1 MKLLSSPTSS
11 APRLE
16 RRRIV
21 DRAWEHYVV
30 DGIQP
35 VELSE
40 EIQRSWARAREQYQI
55 DPHLEHPRRLL
66 RPDELTERRERD
78 PVLRLA
84 AAILDDFAARLDLSG
99 HVLAYLDGEGWMLSI
114 DGDRRVVDRVAEIEF
129 RPGANWAEDS
139 AATNGPGTAL
149 AEGKAIEVF
158 ASEHFVSTWQAW
170 SCAAAPIFEPGGDKP
185 VGLVDITG
193 PWQVQRRQAILV
205 ARAIARAVQ
214 ERLRAA
220 NGVRDEVV
228 RHALLALKSTGDALV
243 GVDAHG
249 RVIGANDAAAKRRI
263 VTPGGL
269 PPAVKKAIAEIL
281 RDSTRGGDVSIQGPD
296 GKTIVASPVQYD
308 GANVGAILRATA
320 ARPTHA
326 SSARTQAQPSTRYEF
341 SRILGRSAPIHRAVE
356 LAKTAA
362 RNTLPVVLYGESG
375 TGKELFAQ
383 AIHSASDRRGARFVA
398 VNCGSIPA
406 QLVEAE
412 LFGYE
417 SGTFTGAR
425 RDGNP
430 GRFEDADGG
439 TLFLDEVS
447 ELPLQAQ
454 TALLRVLQE
463 REVVRLGGSTPRSVD
478 VRVIA
483 ATNKPL
489 EEEIRAKRFRRD
501 LFYRL
506 NVFFISVPALR
517 ERGDEDLAL
526 LADVFVKEAEAEVQR
541 SDLTLAPAALAALRS
556 HSWPGNVRELKNVLL
571 RAAAIAPETCIGP
584 EDLVLDAGAPLL
596 SAARSAPVGGGAQPR
611 GVPPEA
617 ERDALVAILD
627 ACAWNVARAA
637 ERLGVS
643 RMTLYRRLHRHGI
656 SRNGTPPPAAAE
668 DDGASAFGSPPLAG
682 GLPRRS

>member
-1 MKLLSSPTSS
+1 MRFLGSSS

-16 RRRIV
+16 RRRVI
-21 DRAWEHYVV
+21 DRAWEHYVL
-30 DGIQP
+30 DGVQP
-35 VELSE
+35 TELSA
-40 EIQRSWARAREQYQI
+40 EIQRSWTRAREQYQI
-55 DPHLEHPRRLL
+55 DPHLAQPRRVLP
-66 RPDELTERRERD
+66 PDELVARRERD
-78 PVLRLA
+78 TVLRVA
-84 AAILDDFAARLDLSG
+84 SSILEDFAARLDLSG

-114 DGDRRVVDRVAEIEF
+114 DGDQRVIDRVAQIEF

-149 AEGKAIEVF
+149 AERKPIEVF

-170 SCAAAPIFEPGGDKP
+170 SCAAAPIFEPGDERP

-193 PWQVQRRQAILV
+193 PWEVQRRQAILV

-220 NGVRDEVV
+220 TGVRDEVV
-228 RHALLALKSTGDALV
+228 RHALLALRNTGDALV
-243 GVDAHG
+243 GVDAKGH
-249 RVIGANDAAAKRRI
+249 VIGANEAAAKRRI
-263 VTPGGL
+263 VTAGSL
-269 PPAVKKAIAEIL
+269 SPAVQKAIADVL
-281 RDSTRGGDVSIQGPD
+281 RGASRPPGSEVPIQGPD
-296 GKTIVASPVQYD
+296 GKIIVASPVQYD
-308 GANVGAILRATA
+308 GMSVGVILRAVA
-320 ARPTHA
+320 VRSAHA
-326 SSARTQAQPSTRYEF
+326 TPARTQPSVHGSARYEF
-341 SRILGRSAPIHRAVE
+341 SRILGRSPPIQRAVE

-383 AIHSASDRRGARFVA
+383 AIHCASDRRGQRFVA

-478 VRVIA
+478 VRVTA

-489 EEEIRAKRFRRD
+489 EEEVRAKRFRRD

-506 NVFFISVPALR
+506 NVFFISVPPLR

-526 LADVFVKEAEAEVQR
+526 LAEVFVKEAENEVQR
-541 SDLTLAPAALAALRS
+541 SGLTLAPAALAALQA
-556 HSWPGNVRELKNVLL
+556 HGWPGNVRELKNVLL
-571 RAAAIAPETCIGP
+571 RAAAIARDTCIGP
-584 EDLVLDAGAPLL
+584 EDLVLEAGAPLAYAPSL
-596 SAARSAPVGGGAQPR
+596 AAGARAQPR
-611 GVPPEA
+611 NVAPES
-617 ERDALVAILD
+617 ERDALVAVLD
-627 ACAWNVARAA
+627 ACSWNVACAA
-637 ERLGVS
+637 KRLGVS

-656 SRNGTPPPAAAE
+656 SRNSTPQEATASDDAAPAFA
-668 DDGASAFGSPPLAG
+668 PPLSSRT
-682 GLPRRS
+682 PRQ

>member
-1 MKLLSSPTSS
+1 MRLLSSPLSA

-16 RRRIV
+16 RRRVI
-21 DRAWEHYVV
+21 DRAWEHYVL
-30 DGIQP
+30 DGIP
-35 VELSE
+35 PLELSE
-40 EIQRSWARAREQYQI
+40 EIRRSWTRAKEQYQI
-55 DPHLEHPRRLL
+55 DPNLRQPRRVLTT
-66 RPDELTERRERD
+66 DELVARRERD
-78 PVLRLA
+78 TVLQIA
-84 AAILDDFAARLDLSG
+84 STILEDFSARLDLSG

-114 DGDRRVVDRVAEIEF
+114 DGDQRVIERVAEIEF

-170 SCAAAPIFEPGGDKP
+170 SCAAAPVFEEGDERP

-193 PWQVQRRQAILV
+193 PWEVQRRQAILV

-220 NGVRDEVV
+220 KGVRDEVL
-228 RHALLALKSTGDALV
+228 RHAFLALRNSGDALV
-243 GVDAHG
+243 GIDAKG
-249 RVIGANDAAAKRRI
+249 RVIGANEGATKRRL
-263 VTPGGL
+263 VTAGALSPL
-269 PPAVKKAIAEIL
+269 LKKAVADVLCGARPPGAE
-281 RDSTRGGDVSIQGPD
+281 VPIQGPD
-296 GKTIVASPVQYD
+296 GKMLVASPVQYD
-308 GANVGAILRATA
+308 GTSVGAILRAVATITVHVA
-320 ARPTHA
+320 P
-326 SSARTQAQPSTRYEF
+326 ARTQPSARYEF
-341 SRILGRSAPIHRAVE
+341 SRILGKSPTIQRAVE

-383 AIHSASDRRGARFVA
+383 AIHCASERRGGRFVA
-398 VNCGSIPA
+398 VNCGSIPS

-425 RDGNP
+425 REGNP
-430 GRFEDADGG
+430 GRFEDANGG

-478 VRVIA
+478 VRVVA

-489 EEEIRAKRFRRD
+489 DEEVRAKRFRRD

-506 NVFFISVPALR
+506 NVFFIAVPPLR

-526 LADVFVKEAEAEVQR
+526 LAEVFLKEAESEVQR
-541 SDLTLAPAALAALRS
+541 PGLTLAPAALAALQA
-556 HSWPGNVRELKNVLL
+556 HGWPGNVRELKNVLL
-571 RAAAIAPETCIGP
+571 RAAAIAPDTCIGP
-584 EDLVLDAGAPLL
+584 QDLVLDVGAPLAYASGNASGAGAP
-596 SAARSAPVGGGAQPR
+596 QPR
-611 GVPPEA
+611 SVAPEA

-627 ACAWNVARAA
+627 TCSWNVARAA
-637 ERLGVS
+637 ERIGVS

-656 SRNGTPPPAAAE
+656 SRNAAPQPAALE
-668 DDGASAFGSPPLAG
+668 DAPPPLAAPLSG
-682 GLPRRS
+682 RAPRP